1 MPKLIIDDEARNL
14 LLSKVAGQ
22 PIYSSSEGQFI
33 SPGLID
39 IVDLNNV
46 GSKWQPGDTRTTL
59 LVLGG
64 EACHELLFQA
74 ERFIEE
80 AHRKRTIKN
89 MTVPLCSLMDQ
100 VHKLMRSL
108 TDEESIKTRE
118 TWPNSDQDSY
128 KIIGRQFRKK
138 RFDGPVR
145 KNRHLLGAHLN
156 QDAIHDPKAQLC
168 LDDFFSALG
177 DSLILF
183 NLVINHPKA
192 FSWIRW
198 LGSSQ
203 NADFEVV
210 ETLFE
215 YPLCVRWVTDKEGK
229 AVDVGFFQLAEDPR
243 WKIQEYGTQT
253 IDMYNTLVKATG
265 SQVPTIWSAP
275 SVEMKI
281 AEQQK
286 CTVTASS

>member
-1 MPKLIIDDEARNL
+1 MPKLIIDDEARKL
-14 LLSKVAGQ
+14 LLSKAAGQ
-22 PIYSSSEGQFI
+22 PIYSGLKGKFV

-39 IVDLNNV
+39 VIDLSNV
-46 GSKWQPGDTRTTL
+46 GNQWQPGDIRTTL

-64 EACHELLFQA
+64 EACHELLFQS
-74 ERFIEE
+74 ERFTEE
-80 AHRKRTIKN
+80 AHRKRIIKN
-89 MTVPLCSLMDQ
+89 MAVPLCSLMDQ
-100 VHKLMRSL
+100 VYKLMGSL
-108 TDEESIKTRE
+108 TDEESSKTRE
-118 TWPNSDQDSY
+118 TWPKVDQDNY

-138 RFDGPVR
+138 RRKGPVR
-145 KNRHLLGAHLN
+145 ENRNLLGAHLS

-168 LDDFFSALG
+168 LEDFFSALG

-183 NLVINHPKA
+183 NLATNHPKA

-203 NADFEVV
+203 NGDFEVV

-229 AVDVGFFQLAEDPR
+229 AIDVGFFQLAEDPR
-243 WKIQEYGTQT
+243 WKIQEYGIQA
-253 IDMYNTLVKATG
+253 IDMYNTLVKVTG

-281 AEQQK
+281 AEQQE